1 VWGVVWK
8 TYRVFSAFAFR
19 CCFAGWSGWLYGG
32 DRTWEVTVKGPN
44 FMSLFVREAILVL
57 SMSFLLVREIGTEV
71 VSVLMECCCWR

>member
-1 VWGVVWK
+1 
-8 TYRVFSAFAFR
+8 
-19 CCFAGWSGWLYGG
+19 
-32 DRTWEVTVKGPN
+32 VKGPN